1 MKTVTTT
8 HFKRLIAQAEEARLL
23 GLTKIAESIDS
34 LVVDTR
40 DDKGIHIY
48 ASKELEKDVNDAL
61 WDAAVR
67 VSDYLGASP
76 DAKAIQAE
84 IDRYAADFIRTM
96 CVLANVKDGVGA
108 YEPTVPGEHREV
120 VALEV
125 SDG

>member
-1 MKTVTTT
+1 MGKSDMMK
-8 HFKRLIAQAEEARLL
+8 QMM
-23 GLTKIAESIDS
+23 
-34 LVVDTR
+34 DT
-40 DDKGIHIY
+40 
-48 ASKELEKDVNDAL
+48 
-61 WDAAVR
+61 
-67 VSDYLGASP
+67 LGASP